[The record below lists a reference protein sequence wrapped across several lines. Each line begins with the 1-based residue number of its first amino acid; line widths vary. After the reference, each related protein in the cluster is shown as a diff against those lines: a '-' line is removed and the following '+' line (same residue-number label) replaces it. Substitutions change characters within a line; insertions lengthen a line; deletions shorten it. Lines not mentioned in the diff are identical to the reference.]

1 MFGCNQAWYSFKSS
15 MVEHL
20 GCSSV
25 RSGGQEHYNAKQ
37 FVLKE
42 KQFQKRTW
50 ILTQLLLLLL
60 YRVCK
65 MKAAGSSYERLAGFL
80 SLCGSDVENIRHGR

>member
-1 MFGCNQAWYSFKSS
+1 

-20 GCSSV
+20 GCSFV

-42 KQFQKRTW
+42 KQFQKRNMNINTTLAA
-50 ILTQLLLLLL
+50 IQ
-60 YRVCK
+60 VCK
-65 MKAAGSSYERLAGFL
+65 MKAAGSSYERLVGFL
-80 SLCGSDVENIRHGR
+80 SLCGGDVGNIGHGR

>member
-1 MFGCNQAWYSFKSS
+1 MSGCNQAWYSFKSS

-42 KQFQKRTW
+42 KQFQKRNMDMNTTLVAAA
-50 ILTQLLLLLL
+50 IQ
-60 YRVCK
+60 VCK
-65 MKAAGSSYERLAGFL
+65 MKAAGSSYERLVGFL
-80 SLCGSDVENIRHGR
+80 SLCGSDVGNIGHGR